1 MRYANGVGLPD
12 DLGSLTPFAVPV
24 IFCTDF
30 LRPPLIRVCAGGA
43 LAVPSASV
51 LSWCSLS
58 WWSLSVSV
66 PRVWGRGG
74 DLHAVKHLRYT
85 ESLPC
90 LNGTTASR
98 YVEENFQK
106 TVGFLIKA

>member
-1 MRYANGVGLPD
+1 MRYANGVGLLD
-12 DLGSLTPFAVPV
+12 ILGRLTPFAVPV

-51 LSWCSLS
+51 LGWCSLS
-58 WWSLSVSV
+58 VSEPCV
-66 PRVWGRGG
+66 CGVG

-90 LNGTTASR
+90 LNGTAASR

>member
-12 DLGSLTPFAVPV
+12 DLGSRTPFAVPV
-24 IFCTDF
+24 IFYVDF
-30 LRPPLIRVCAGGA
+30 LRPPLIRVCVLEARSLYPLRPFLAG
-43 LAVPSASV
+43 V
-51 LSWCSLS
+51 LCQWAC
-58 WWSLSVSV
+58 
-66 PRVWGRGG
+66 RVCGVG

-90 LNGTTASR
+90 LNGTAASR

>member
-1 MRYANGVGLPD
+1 MRYANGVGLLD
-12 DLGSLTPFAVPV
+12 ILGRLTPFAVPV

-30 LRPPLIRVCAGGA
+30 LHRFSAPTVDPGVCG
-43 LAVPSASV
+43 V
-51 LSWCSLS
+51 
-58 WWSLSVSV
+58 
-66 PRVWGRGG
+66 G

-90 LNGTTASR
+90 LNGTAASR
-98 YVEENFQK
+98 YVEENFQR

>member
-1 MRYANGVGLPD
+1 MFRWRRRA
-12 DLGSLTPFAVPV
+12 
-24 IFCTDF
+24 C
-30 LRPPLIRVCAGGA
+30 RV
-43 LAVPSASV
+43 LYR
-51 LSWCSLS
+51 CSLQVF
-58 WWSLSVSV
+58 SVSESAARAWV
-66 PRVWGRGG
+66 G

-90 LNGTTASR
+90 LNGTAASR

>member
-1 MRYANGVGLPD
+1 MIWGASPRFLCAVSGYGV
-12 DLGSLTPFAVPV
+12 AAA
-24 IFCTDF
+24 
-30 LRPPLIRVCAGGA
+30 LI
-43 LAVPSASV
+43 
-51 LSWCSLS
+51 CSLYS
-58 WWSLSVSV
+58 PLAEGV
-66 PRVWGRGG
+66 PAWVG

>member
-1 MRYANGVGLPD
+1 MLEARAP
-12 DLGSLTPFAVPV
+12 GSLEVF
-24 IFCTDF
+24 
-30 LRPPLIRVCAGGA
+30 
-43 LAVPSASV
+43 
-51 LSWCSLS
+51 
-58 WWSLSVSV
+58 SVSERTLHDGV
-66 PRVWGRGG
+66 G

-90 LNGTTASR
+90 LNGTAASR

>member
-1 MRYANGVGLPD
+1 MRYANGVGLLD
-12 DLGSLTPFAVPV
+12 ILGRLTPFAVPV

-30 LRPPLIRVCAGGA
+30 LRPPLIRVC
-43 LAVPSASV
+43 V
-51 LSWCSLS
+51 
-58 WWSLSVSV
+58 
-66 PRVWGRGG
+66 GG

-90 LNGTTASR
+90 LNGTAASR